1 MTQHFTT
8 KLPPPH
14 VNQQRILDDRRRF
27 RVVACGRRFG
37 KTEVGKREILT
48 RASAGKQCWWVAP
61 TYLMAD
67 QVWRDLVAAVE
78 GTPGVVVTQK
88 TYRIDFAEGG
98 MVAVRSAH
106 HPDHLRGAGLD
117 FVVLDEA
124 AFMPANLWPEVIR
137 PMLVERRGGA
147 LFLSTPNGHNW
158 FYDIF
163 RLGMD
168 DEESEWGA
176 FRFTSADNPLIA
188 PEELDSIQRSTTE
201 RVWNQ
206 EYLAQFTADAGQ
218 VFRDVAAVVTV
229 PPQVAPQPG
238 KRYVAGVDWGREG
251 DYTVIAVM
259 ETDTGRLVA
268 LDRFNQVGWALQRGR
283 LAEMAAR
290 WKTDVI
296 YAEANS
302 IGSPNIEALQAEGL
316 PVQPFTTTASSKPPL
331 IEALALAIERREI
344 ALLPDET
351 LIGELSAYRA
361 ERLPGGSFRYSA
373 PPGGHDDTVIA
384 LALACYAAR
393 QPRVSL
399 DFW

>member
-1 MTQHFTT
+1 MPDCTAR
-8 KLPPPH
+8 LPQPH
-14 VNQQRILDDRRRF
+14 PNQQRILADHRRF
-27 RVVACGRRFG
+27 RIVACGRRFG
-37 KTEVGKREILT
+37 KTEVGKREILEKG
-48 RASAGKQCWWVAP
+48 SAGKQCWWVSP

-78 GTPGVVVTQK
+78 GVAGVVITKK
-88 TYRIDFAEGG
+88 TRRIDFAEGG
-98 MVAVRSAH
+98 MIAVRSAH
-106 HPDHLRGAGLD
+106 SPDHLRGAGLD

-124 AFMPANLWPEVIR
+124 AYMLPNVWSEVIR

-158 FYDIF
+158 FYDLF

-168 DEESEWGA
+168 DEEDEWGA
-176 FRFTSADNPLIA
+176 FRFTSADNPLIEA
-188 PEELDSIQRSTTE
+188 AELDSIRRTTAE

-218 VFRDVAAVVTV
+218 VFRDVETAATV
-229 PPQVAPQPG
+229 PPDTVPQPG

-251 DYTVIAVM
+251 DYTVIAIM

-283 LAEMAAR
+283 LAEVHAR
-290 WKTDVI
+290 WKPDVI

-302 IGSPNIEALQAEGL
+302 IGSPNVEALQAEGL
-316 PVQPFTTTASSKPPL
+316 PVKPFTTTATSKPPL
-331 IEALALAIERREI
+331 IESLALAIERHEI

-351 LIGELSAYRA
+351 LLGELAAYRA

-373 PPGGHDDTVIA
+373 PSGGHDDTVIA
-384 LALACYAAR
+384 LALAYHAAR

>member
-1 MTQHFTT
+1 MLNFTMN
-8 KLPPPH
+8 LPPPH
-14 VNQQRILDDRRRF
+14 INQQRILDEDCRF
-27 RVVACGRRFG
+27 RIVACGRRFG

-48 RASAGKQCWWVAP
+48 RAAAGKQCWWVAP

-67 QVWRDLVAAVE
+67 QVWRDLTAVLE
-78 GTPGVVVTQK
+78 NAPEIVITKSTR
-88 TYRIDFAEGG
+88 RIDFTNGG
-98 MVAVRSAH
+98 MIAVRSAH
-106 HPDHLRGAGLD
+106 NPDHLRGAGLD
-117 FVVLDEA
+117 FAVLDEA
-124 AFMPANLWPEVIR
+124 AYLPPNVWPEVIR

-158 FYDIF
+158 FYDLF

-168 DEESEWGA
+168 DEESEWRS
-176 FRFTSADNPLIA
+176 FRFTTADNPLVA
-188 PEELDSIQRSTTE
+188 PEELDSIHRSTAE
-201 RVWNQ
+201 RIWNQ

-218 VFRDVAAVVTV
+218 VFREVSAVATV
-229 PPQVAPQPG
+229 PLNVAPQRS

-259 ETDTGRLVA
+259 EAATGRLVA

-283 LAEMAAR
+283 LAEVDAR
-290 WKTDVI
+290 WKPDVI

-302 IGSPNIEALQAEGL
+302 IGSPNVEALQAEGL

-351 LIGELSAYRA
+351 LLGELAAYRA

-373 PPGGHDDTVIA
+373 PSGGHDDTVIA
-384 LALACYAAR
+384 LALAYHAAR

>member
-1 MTQHFTT
+1 MPDFTHS
-8 KLPPPH
+8 LPPPH
-14 VNQQRILDDRRRF
+14 ASQQRIIKDRSRF
-27 RVVACGRRFG
+27 RVVTCGRRFG
-37 KTEVGKREILT
+37 KTEVGKREILE

-67 QVWRDLVAAVE
+67 QVWRDLIAAVE
-78 GTPGVVVTQK
+78 GQDGVIISQK
-88 TYRIDFAEGG
+88 TRRIDLPNGG
-98 MVAVRSAH
+98 MIAVRSGH
-106 HPDHLRGAGLD
+106 QPHRLRGAGLD

-124 AFMPANLWPEVIR
+124 AYLAPHLWPEVIR

-158 FYDIF
+158 FYDLF

-168 DEESEWGA
+168 DEEGEWRS
-176 FRFTSADNPLIA
+176 FQFTTADNPLIA
-188 PEELDSIQRSTTE
+188 AEELDSIRRNTVE

-218 VFRDVAAVVTV
+218 VFRDVQAAATV
-229 PPQVAPQPG
+229 SPDVAPEAG
-238 KRYVAGVDWGREG
+238 RRYVAGVDWGREG
-251 DYTVIAVM
+251 DYTVIAIM
-259 ETDTGRLVA
+259 ETTTRQLVA

-283 LAEMAAR
+283 LVELCDR
-290 WKTDVI
+290 WKPDVI

-316 PVQPFTTTASSKPPL
+316 PVESFTTTAASKPPL
-331 IEALALAIERREI
+331 IESLALAIERREI

-351 LIGELSAYRA
+351 LLGELSAYRA
-361 ERLPGGSFRYSA
+361 QRMPGGGFRYSA

-384 LALACYAAR
+384 LALAYHALR